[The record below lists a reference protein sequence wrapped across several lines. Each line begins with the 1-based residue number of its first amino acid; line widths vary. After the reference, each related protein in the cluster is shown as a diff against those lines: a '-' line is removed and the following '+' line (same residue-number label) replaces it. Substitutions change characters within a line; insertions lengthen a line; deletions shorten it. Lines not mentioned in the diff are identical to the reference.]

1 VGTWALYISM
11 HGLASQLLFE
21 VFCTVLCSG
30 WALYSR
36 WWMGCLVDGL
46 HSTMSLVNQAKVYP
60 ETLNDDH

>member
-46 HSTMSLVNQAKVYP
+46 CIPDGGWAV
-60 ETLNDDH
+60 